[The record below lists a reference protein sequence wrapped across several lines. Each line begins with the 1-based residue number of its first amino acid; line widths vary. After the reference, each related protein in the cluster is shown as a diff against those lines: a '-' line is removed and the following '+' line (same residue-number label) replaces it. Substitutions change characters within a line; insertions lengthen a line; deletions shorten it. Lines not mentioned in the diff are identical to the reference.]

1 MKVLFNRSGKGR
13 ITMANTSLLRV
24 RTSAEDKL
32 IKGKLDFKHLQ
43 EMHRYIFQD
52 IYEWAGKSSKK

>member
-1 MKVLFNRSGKGR
+1 
-13 ITMANTSLLRV
+13 MANTSLLRV